1 MKKSFAPLIK
11 VIAEDYEI
19 PQLGKDRRICVLL
32 PHNYQKSR
40 QHYPV
45 LYLQDGQNLF
55 GDKSP
60 FGTWAIDEKLTKLA
74 KIGKGDIIIIAIDH
88 GEEER
93 LKEFSP
99 FRRTKLGRGEGKKY
113 VHFLANTLKP
123 YIDKNFRTLPS
134 REFTG
139 VGGSSMGGLISIYAG
154 LMRPELFGKLMIFS
168 PALWISPNIYWDA
181 IHFMIPYQMDIYLY
195 AGGEESKNM
204 IPTTRRLKN
213 ILEQKGMDFS
223 KINLNMSID
232 PQGRHHESY
241 WGEEFPKAIQWLYFN
256 PDNKVHEI
264 SNTNAI

>member
-11 VIAEDYEI
+11 VLAEDYEI
-19 PQLGKDRRICVLL
+19 PQLGKDRRICALL
-32 PHNYQKSR
+32 PHNYRKSR

-60 FGTWAIDEKLTKLA
+60 FGNWAIDEKLTKLA
-74 KIGKGDIIIIAIDH
+74 KIGNGDIIIIAIDH
-88 GEEER
+88 AEEER

-123 YIDKNFRTLPS
+123 YVDQNFRTLPS

-154 LMRPELFGKLMIFS
+154 LMRPEMFGKLMIFS
-168 PALWISPNIYWDA
+168 PSLWISPNIYWDA

-213 ILEQKGMDFS
+213 ILEHKGMDFS

-232 PQGRHHESY
+232 PLGRHHESY